1 MDNTKKTINKSYSL
15 KSEVRDSELDLQ
27 GIVNNGNYF
36 VYMEHTRHKHLKS
49 LGLDFK
55 ELHDQ
60 GYDLVLSEM
69 QMKFKAS
76 LTSGDV
82 FITSSQMEKKGR
94 VRVLVKQ
101 TIIRESD
108 KKIINDAVF
117 TITCVNNNTG
127 KIDMPK
133 WILDKLFD

>member
-1 MDNTKKTINKSYSL
+1 MTFKVDFK
-15 KSEVRDSELDLQ
+15 VRDYECDLQ

-36 VYMEHTRHKHLKS
+36 VYMEHARHKHLKT

-55 ELHDQ
+55 KLHDE
-60 GYDLVLSEM
+60 GYDLVLSEV

-76 LTSGDV
+76 LVSGDI
-82 FITSSQMEKKGR
+82 FITSSHMEKKGR

-108 KKIINDAVF
+108 KKLINEAVF
-117 TITCVNNNTG
+117 TITCVNNIKG
-127 KIDMPK
+127 KIEMPK

>member
-82 FITSSQMEKKGR
+82 FITSSQMEKKEELG
-94 VRVLVKQ
+94 
-101 TIIRESD
+101 
-108 KKIINDAVF
+108 F
-117 TITCVNNNTG
+117 
-127 KIDMPK
+127 
-133 WILDKLFD
+133 